1 MEMEIAMGPWD
12 LESARKTS
20 RRGRFPCPMDLE
32 LHEKMLDSTVSR
44 TVPSKPL
51 STDQRSADW
60 FEGDNAKGGMDNV
73 LFGKQLCQDQRVES
87 LVGECKNGAPHL
99 R

>member
-20 RRGRFPCPMDLE
+20 RRGRFPCPVDLE

-51 STDQRSADW
+51 STDNEVLIGLRVTMPRGEWTMSCLGSSCVKTSVWKAW
-60 FEGDNAKGGMDNV
+60 WENV
-73 LFGKQLCQDQRVES
+73 KTE
-87 LVGECKNGAPHL
+87 HL
-99 R
+99 I